1 MVDVYE
7 RALMIRA
14 RIAALRH
21 YLLQN
26 TTNHAVVENNI
37 NIPLPFIKSKPI
49 VEPDWG
55 AINKLK
61 AKNDALEAKA
71 NEMGALKAKLLG
83 KK

>member
-26 TTNHAVVENNI
+26 TTNHAVEDLSGMWQEFNDLQLLLRTIEVE
-37 NIPLPFIKSKPI
+37 LH
-49 VEPDWG
+49 
-55 AINKLK
+55 
-61 AKNDALEAKA
+61 
-71 NEMGALKAKLLG
+71 